1 MRPRFLLALAAVASF
16 GVAAG
21 CSDSASLVA
30 PPAAPPA
37 APADPGP
44 VSSWPPA
51 PPFPPLARAGEI
63 YTAADSAYDSP
74 SSLRYHGSRLAS
86 RYVFYADGT
95 FGLQFSSA
103 RAGFFEYRGRY
114 ARTDARITFDWDG
127 WSIAG
132 PWGATGTLS
141 GDTLRVE
148 YNTIMQATDFV
159 DGMYVRV
166 PGTADGGD
174 PCYGC
179 WDY

>member
-1 MRPRFLLALAAVASF
+1 MRIKDHWGEQRLFEQRALAAAVIIALLT
-16 GVAAG
+16 
-21 CSDSASLVA
+21 LVLI
-30 PPAAPPA
+30 
-37 APADPGP
+37 G
-44 VSSWPPA
+44 
-51 PPFPPLARAGEI
+51 
-63 YTAADSAYDSP
+63 
-74 SSLRYHGSRLAS
+74 RLVVLQIA

-114 ARTDARITFDWDG
+114 TRTDARITFDWDG